1 MKKFS
6 LFLSALLCCGLIFA
20 IPLSLGYAEENNF
33 NEGSSSSSSSQE
45 LPDESSGDEPIETS
59 TTTKRSNARGCRV
72 HLIRKLQVQV
82 LFCLGS
88 EIG

>member
-45 LPDESSGDEPIETS
+45 LPDEPIELPPPQ
-59 TTTKRSNARGCRV
+59 REAMRGGAECT
-72 HLIRKLQVQV
+72 
-82 LFCLGS
+82 
-88 EIG
+88 

>member
-45 LPDESSGDEPIETS
+45 LPDESSGDEPIEPPPPQ
-59 TTTKRSNARGCRV
+59 REAMRGGAECT
-72 HLIRKLQVQV
+72 
-82 LFCLGS
+82 
-88 EIG
+88 

>member
-6 LFLSALLCCGLIFA
+6 LFLSALFCCGLIFA

-45 LPDESSGDEPIETS
+45 LPDESSGDEPIELPPPQ
-59 TTTKRSNARGCRV
+59 REAMRDGLDC
-72 HLIRKLQVQV
+72 
-82 LFCLGS
+82 G
-88 EIG
+88 